1 MKTDTIFY
9 QLFQS
14 FPSIFFELIQLP
26 ISEANNYRFDSVE
39 VKQLSF
45 RLDGVFLP
53 QNNHPQTPIYFCEV
67 QFQEDEA
74 FYQRFFTEIFLYLS
88 KTDLTNDWRGVIV
101 YPNPQ
106 VETNQIQRYRELLN
120 SERVRRIY
128 LNELENIPQTSI
140 GLATV
145 QLITLSKAKAI
156 DSTRKLIQRV
166 REELTPDQKP
176 QELLQLIET
185 ILVYKLPL
193 LNRRE
198 IETMFSLDELKQ
210 TQYFQDVREEGRE
223 EGRQEGI
230 EEGREEGRQEGRQ
243 EGREEGRLNKAL
255 EAVPRLLA
263 LGLSVEQVASALELE
278 VKQVRAIQKGR

>member
-1 MKTDTIFY
+1 
-9 QLFQS
+9 
-14 FPSIFFELIQLP
+14 
-26 ISEANNYRFDSVE
+26 
-39 VKQLSF
+39 
-45 RLDGVFLP
+45 
-53 QNNHPQTPIYFCEV
+53 
-67 QFQEDEA
+67 
-74 FYQRFFTEIFLYLS
+74 
-88 KTDLTNDWRGVIV
+88 VIV

-106 VETNQIQRYRELLN
+106 VETNQVQRYRELLN

-145 QLITLSKAKAI
+145 QLITLSKAKAL

-166 REELTPDQKP
+166 RQELTPDQKP

-210 TQYFQDVREEGRE
+210 TQYFQDVREEA
-223 EGRQEGI
+223 RQ
-230 EEGREEGRQEGRQ
+230 EGRQEGREQ
-243 EGREEGRLNKAL
+243 GREEGREEGRLNKAL

-278 VKQVRAIQKGR
+278 VKQVRAIQKGT

>member
-1 MKTDTIFY
+1 M
-9 QLFQS
+9 
-14 FPSIFFELIQLP
+14 
-26 ISEANNYRFDSVE
+26 
-39 VKQLSF
+39 
-45 RLDGVFLP
+45 
-53 QNNHPQTPIYFCEV
+53 
-67 QFQEDEA
+67 
-74 FYQRFFTEIFLYLS
+74 
-88 KTDLTNDWRGVIV
+88 IV

-106 VETNQIQRYRELLN
+106 VETDKVQRYRELLN
-120 SERVRRIY
+120 CERVRRIY

-145 QLITLSKAKAI
+145 QLITLSKAKAV

-210 TQYFQDVREEGRE
+210 TQYFQDVREEA
-223 EGRQEGI
+223 RQ
-230 EEGREEGRQEGRQ
+230 
-243 EGREEGRLNKAL
+243 EGRLNKAL

-278 VKQVRAIQKGR
+278 VKQVRAISSPRI

>member
-1 MKTDTIFY
+1 M
-9 QLFQS
+9 
-14 FPSIFFELIQLP
+14 
-26 ISEANNYRFDSVE
+26 
-39 VKQLSF
+39 
-45 RLDGVFLP
+45 
-53 QNNHPQTPIYFCEV
+53 
-67 QFQEDEA
+67 
-74 FYQRFFTEIFLYLS
+74 
-88 KTDLTNDWRGVIV
+88 IV

-106 VETNQIQRYRELLN
+106 VETDKVQRYRELLN

-145 QLITLSKAKAI
+145 QLITLSKAKAV

-210 TQYFQDVREEGRE
+210 TQYFQDVREEA
-223 EGRQEGI
+223 RQ
-230 EEGREEGRQEGRQ
+230 
-243 EGREEGRLNKAL
+243 EGRLNKAL

-278 VKQVRAIQKGR
+278 VKQVRAMQKGT